1 MNSLFSIDAEEL
13 DYFDE
18 DDDYLANISIVPNIT
33 TQNKTNKKPLDSPKV
48 LEQSKSKSK
57 CKDPFGNTSVL
68 IQKRFDKKPLQDI
81 NGNITLSSSNKHDI
95 TKEKVE
101 NSFGTTLMTKSR
113 RVRSVSSPQFSSEE
127 DSIELEEY
135 DWDIDWGNL
144 NTSSKVLSK
153 ETNRKDGKRIKESQ
167 NFSANHGNDG
177 NSFNIRKKE
186 NSFKENSR
194 FHLDVFSIG
203 NEKHQNNYSKKSSEV
218 PSLDC
223 GDDWEISNHLQSK
236 GANMVHHDSSNVILY
251 SSDKKRKSLN
261 FPITNAKRTL
271 TERKLPGPA
280 GVLPLLKS
288 SDEIPR
294 AIHTP
299 ARNKKQHRTSITPKT
314 SKGTVNILLETDDDF
329 TKPLWND
336 LEQKFME
343 AFPYTNSS
351 SISYILK
358 NASLNRLPNGKAEF
372 LYGLIKLF
380 RITGSNGRLILKD
393 RTGEIN
399 GTLHRN
405 VLDKYKSILKEGSGM
420 ILKDVS
426 VFSPNVKKHYINITP
441 SNIVHVIANDV
452 DETRGLQISQAN

>member
-18 DDDYLANISIVPNIT
+18 DDNYLTNISIATNVT
-33 TQNKTNKKPLDSPKV
+33 TQNKTNKKLRDSLNV
-48 LEQSKSKSK
+48 SEQIKTGSKSEEPSE
-57 CKDPFGNTSVL
+57 NASVSL
-68 IQKRFDKKPLQDI
+68 QKRFDKKPLQDI
-81 NGNITLSSSNKHDI
+81 NGNITLSSSNIPDI

-101 NSFGTTLMTKSR
+101 NSFDVTVMAKSR
-113 RVRSVSSPQFSSEE
+113 RVISGSLPQ
-127 DSIELEEY
+127 DSIGLEEY

-144 NTSSKVLSK
+144 NTSTEVPLK
-153 ETNRKDGKRIKESQ
+153 EASRKDGKRMKESR
-167 NFSANHGNDG
+167 NLSVNHESN
-177 NSFNIRKKE
+177 E
-186 NSFKENSR
+186 NSFSSREEGNSYKENSR
-194 FHLDVFSIG
+194 FNMNIFSVR
-203 NEKHQNNYSKKSSEV
+203 NEKHENSYSKKPSKV

-223 GDDWEISNHLQSK
+223 SDDSKIESHLNLKDVNMISND
-236 GANMVHHDSSNVILY
+236 NSNKILY
-251 SSDKKRKSLN
+251 SSGKKRKSLS
-261 FPITNAKRTL
+261 FPVSNARSL

-280 GVLPLLKS
+280 GVLPLLES
-288 SDEIPR
+288 PDEIPH

-299 ARNKKQHRTSITPKT
+299 VRNKKQHRTSITPKM
-314 SKGTVNILLETDDDF
+314 SKETVNILLETDDDF

-343 AFPYTNSS
+343 VFPYTNSS

-393 RTGEIN
+393 PTGQIN

-405 VLDKYKSILKEGSGM
+405 VLERYKAILKEGSGL

-426 VFSPNVKKHYINITP
+426 VFSPNLKKHYINITP

-452 DETRGLQISQAN
+452 DDMRGSQMSQAY

>member
-1 MNSLFSIDAEEL
+1 MNSLFSIDAEDL

-18 DDDYLANISIVPNIT
+18 DDDYLANLSIATKVT
-33 TQNKTNKKPLDSPKV
+33 TQNKTNEKLLDSLNV
-48 LEQSKSKSK
+48 SEQGKTKRKSKEPSE
-57 CKDPFGNTSVL
+57 NASVSIRNRL
-68 IQKRFDKKPLQDI
+68 DKKPLQDI
-81 NGNITLSSSNKHDI
+81 NGNITLSSSNIPDI
-95 TKEKVE
+95 TNEKVE
-101 NSFGTTLMTKSR
+101 NSFDTTVMAKSR
-113 RVRSVSSPQFSSEE
+113 RVISVSSPQFSTED

-144 NTSSKVLSK
+144 NTSFEVPLK
-153 ETNRKDGKRIKESQ
+153 ETNQKDGKRMKESR
-167 NFSANHGNDG
+167 NFSVNHENNE
-177 NSFNIRKKE
+177 NSFNIRKEE
-186 NSFKENSR
+186 NSSKENSR
-194 FHLDVFSIG
+194 FNLDVFSVR
-203 NEKHQNNYSKKSSEV
+203 NTKHQNSYSKTPSKV

-223 GDDWEISNHLQSK
+223 RDNREIEDHLDSK
-236 GANMVHHDSSNVILY
+236 DVNMINHDSSNKALY

-261 FPITNAKRTL
+261 FPIFNAKRAL

-280 GVLPLLKS
+280 GVLPLLQS
-288 SDEIPR
+288 PDEIPH

-299 ARNKKQHRTSITPKT
+299 VRNKKQHRTSITPKT

-343 AFPYTNSS
+343 LFPYTNPS

-393 RTGEIN
+393 PTGQIN

-405 VLDKYKSILKEGSGM
+405 VLERYKAILKEGSGL
-420 ILKDVS
+420 ILKDIS
-426 VFSPNVKKHYINITP
+426 VFSPNLKKHYINITP

-452 DETRGLQISQAN
+452 DEMRGSQISQAN